1 AKDKAKVR
9 ELVEDAWQ
17 MAETSHDQ
25 RALAETEWTLA
36 QISALVWEEPT
47 YALSHGEHALEM
59 ARGIHHQELEAR
71 SLSLLGVIHMLK
83 GDFEEATHSLEASL
97 ALYAALRN
105 EQSASQELS
114 VAHFLSVAAPTQG
127 QHHTHQSASIHP
139 VAYFLIGAPPTRYLT
154 NRATE
159 TLCWG
164 LLALVQVNVGQVHNS
179 IRSGREALALSK
191 EIKNIWPQINST
203 LCLIYG
209 LIEAGVYEDAHVIT
223 KTT

>member
-71 SLSLLGVIHMLK
+71 SLSLLGVIHMLE
-83 GDFEEATHSLEASL
+83 GGFQEALHCLEAAL
-97 ALYAALRN
+97 ALYALLGNAQTDSQGFSVTGLR
-105 EQSASQELS
+105 S
-114 VAHFLSVAAPTQG
+114 VAPPRHGPPHLHQAA
-127 QHHTHQSASIHP
+127 
-139 VAYFLIGAPPTRYLT
+139 
-154 NRATE
+154 
-159 TLCWG
+159 
-164 LLALVQVNVGQVHNS
+164 AL
-179 IRSGREALALSK
+179 
-191 EIKNIWPQINST
+191 
-203 LCLIYG
+203 
-209 LIEAGVYEDAHVIT
+209 
-223 KTT
+223 